1 MLTRTCPIA
10 HPLHVHAASGHT
22 KHPCCK
28 HPLYELLQ
36 GQALLLSQETSL
48 LVLGPH
54 LRVGQEASCDCFHD
68 AVLQLLCIV
77 RDNQLHRHV
86 CTSPLS
92 LHWEGSSA
100 GQSDRKRVTTRR
112 RECHACRYCSL
123 PTSAAVAVAAAGTV
137 ALLLHSTPNNCWDR
151 TWYTTP
157 QPPRPMSVRLR
168 RSCWSKCTV
177 PGLSYWFTSC
187 RNLASTSDAIDAWRW
202 SDSTDKFPESTD
214 MLPHVSEDRTEP
226 LQLCGLFSPPPC
238 PGPNSRECM
247 RLMLADVKPDR
258 WPGMCGPTP
267 CAPA

>member
-1 MLTRTCPIA
+1 MFTRTCPIA

-86 CTSPLS
+86 GAPPLS

-137 ALLLHSTPNNCWDR
+137 ALLLHSTSQQLLGSHLVHNAAA
-151 TWYTTP
+151 TTP
-157 QPPRPMSVRLR
+157 DEREIAQVLLEQVH
-168 RSCWSKCTV
+168 CAGAV
-177 PGLSYWFTSC
+177 VLVHILQELGQ
-187 RNLASTSDAIDAWRW
+187 
-202 SDSTDKFPESTD
+202 
-214 MLPHVSEDRTEP
+214 HV
-226 LQLCGLFSPPPC
+226 
-238 PGPNSRECM
+238 
-247 RLMLADVKPDR
+247 
-258 WPGMCGPTP
+258 
-267 CAPA
+267 